1 MVLQMSVGERVGHV
15 FRGAA
20 IGVAEAVP
28 GVSGGTIA
36 LVTGVYERLIASAG
50 HLISA
55 VRYAVSDVPRGQGWA
70 RSGEQ
75 FRQVHWGVIIPLALG
90 MLPGLLLAARLLE
103 PMLEEYPEQTRGLFF
118 GLVLA
123 SVLVPVSMIGKPWR
137 ARDVFAVVAAGV
149 AAFVL
154 TGLPSATIDPNPLV
168 VLLAA
173 SVAVC
178 ALVLPGVS
186 GSFLLLTVGLYEPT
200 IEAVNNRD
208 FGYLGIFAAGMV
220 IGLTLFVK
228 LLQYLLEH
236 HRRVTLAVMTGV
248 IVGSLRALWPWQTD
262 DRGLLAPGGNALS
275 VFLLFLLGVAVVTAM
290 VIVERR
296 RLRRAAVD
304 VTQEESPEL
313 HTHHR

>member
-1 MVLQMSVGERVGHV
+1 MVLQMSVRERVGHV

-55 VRYAVSDVPRGQGWA
+55 VRYAVTDVPRKQGWA
-70 RSGEQ
+70 RSREQ

-103 PMLEEYPEQTRGLFF
+103 PMLEEHPEQTRGLFF

-123 SVLVPVSMIGKPWR
+123 SVLVPVSMIGRPWR
-137 ARDVFAVVAAGV
+137 GRDVFAVVAAGV

-154 TGLPSATIDPNPLV
+154 TGLPSASIDPNPVV

-173 SVAVC
+173 AVAVC

-200 IEAVNNRD
+200 IEAVNDRD
-208 FGYLGIFAAGMV
+208 FGYLAVFAVGMLV
-220 IGLTLFVK
+220 GLTLFVK

-248 IVGSLRALWPWQTD
+248 IVGSLRALWPWQTEE
-262 DRGLLAPGGNALS
+262 RGLLAPDGNVLS
-275 VFLLFLLGVAVVTAM
+275 VVLLLVLGVAIVTAM
-290 VIVERR
+290 VVLEQR

-304 VTQEESPEL
+304 VTQEESPQL
-313 HTHHR
+313 PTHH

>member
-1 MVLQMSVGERVGHV
+1 MSVRERVGHV

-20 IGVAEAVP
+20 IGVAEAIP

-50 HLISA
+50 HLINT
-55 VRYAVSDVPRGQGWA
+55 VRYAVSDVPRKQGWA
-70 RSGEQ
+70 RSRDQ
-75 FRQVHWGVIIPLALG
+75 FRQVHWEVIIPLALG

-123 SVLVPVSMIGKPWR
+123 SVLVPISMIGRPWR
-137 ARDVFAVVAAGV
+137 VRDAAAVGIAAV

-154 TGLPSATIDPNPLV
+154 TGLPSATIDPNPVV

-173 SVAVC
+173 AVAVC

-200 IEAVNNRD
+200 IEAVNDRD
-208 FGYLGIFAAGMV
+208 FGYLAIFAAGMV

-248 IVGSLRALWPWQTD
+248 IVGSLRALWPWQTEE
-262 DRGLLAPGGNALS
+262 RGLLAPAGNAPS
-275 VFLLFLLGVAVVTAM
+275 VVLLLLLGIAVVTAM
-290 VIVERR
+290 VIVEQR

-313 HTHHR
+313 PSHHR

>member
-1 MVLQMSVGERVGHV
+1 MSVRERVGHV
-15 FRGAA
+15 LRGVA

-55 VRYAVSDVPRGQGWA
+55 IRLAVSDVPRRQGWA
-70 RSGEQ
+70 RSREQ
-75 FRQVHWGVIIPLALG
+75 FQQVHWGVVIPLAVG
-90 MLPGLLLAARLLE
+90 MLPGLLIAARLLE
-103 PMLEEYPEQTRGLFF
+103 PMLEEHPEQTRGLFF

-123 SVLVPVSMIGKPWR
+123 SVLVPVSMIGRPWR
-137 ARDVFAVVAAGV
+137 GRDVFAVAAAAV

-154 TGLPSATIDPNPLV
+154 TGLPSASIDPSPPV

-173 SVAVC
+173 AVAVC

-200 IEAVNNRD
+200 IEAVNDRD
-208 FGYLGIFAAGMV
+208 FGYLAIFAAGMI

-228 LLQYLLEH
+228 LLQWLLEH

-248 IVGSLRALWPWQTD
+248 ILGSLRALWPWQTE
-262 DRGLLAPGGNALS
+262 DRGLLAPAGDAPM
-275 VFLLFLLGVAVVTAM
+275 VVLLFLLGIAVVTAM
-290 VIVERR
+290 VLVERR
-296 RLRRAAVD
+296 RLRRSAVD
-304 VTQEESPEL
+304 LTQEESIGADAHPY
-313 HTHHR
+313 R